1 MNAGRITSGGFGLD
15 LEGHRLS
22 CEDEPIRLPGRALD
36 ILCVLAAAQGA
47 IVSKDELMHRLRPGR
62 GAAEQGAI
70 GSKHELMHR
79 LWSGRAVEENN
90 LHVHV
95 SNLRK
100 ALNGNRGE
108 SHVVTV
114 PSRGYGLVGMQSPSG
129 LKRHHAP
136 V

>member
-1 MNAGRITSGGFGLD
+1 MNAGEISFGRFRLD

-47 IVSKDELMHRLRPGR
+47 IVSKDELMHRL
-62 GAAEQGAI
+62 
-70 GSKHELMHR
+70 
-79 LWSGRAVEENN
+79 WSGRAVEENN

-95 SNLRK
+95 SNLRE

-114 PSRGYGLVGMQSPSG
+114 PSRGYRLVRDAEPALVQQA
-129 LKRHHAP
+129 R
-136 V
+136 

>member
-1 MNAGRITSGGFGLD
+1 MNAGEISFGRFRLD
-15 LEGHRLS
+15 LQGHRLS

-47 IVSKDELMHRLRPGR
+47 IVSKDELM
-62 GAAEQGAI
+62 Q
-70 GSKHELMHR
+70 R
-79 LWSGRAVEENN
+79 LWPGRAVEENN

-108 SHVVTV
+108 SHVMTV
-114 PSRGYGLVGMQSPSG
+114 PSRGYRLVGMQRSEEHTSELQSPYVTSY
-129 LKRHHAP
+129 A
-136 V
+136 